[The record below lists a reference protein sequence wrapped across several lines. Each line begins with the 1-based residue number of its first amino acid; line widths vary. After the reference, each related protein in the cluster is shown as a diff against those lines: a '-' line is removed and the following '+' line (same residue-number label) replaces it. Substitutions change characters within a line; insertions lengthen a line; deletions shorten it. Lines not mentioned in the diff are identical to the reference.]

1 MWRVLGEATPFLPL
15 ADPLLMKIYTRGG
28 DEGATGLFGGS
39 RVGKNNARIE
49 AFGEVDELNAA
60 VGLARAQL
68 AATLSD
74 SQELTQ
80 LLSSVQ
86 HHLFDLG
93 AELATLEPEEK
104 GTALLQQAAID
115 MLEGAI
121 DRLEKDLP
129 ALRNFILPGGDLAAS
144 HLHLA
149 RCVCRR
155 AERRV
160 VALAHVE
167 PIRSLPV
174 AYINRLGDL
183 LFVAARWVNQASGQG
198 DVPWQKSS

>member
-1 MWRVLGEATPFLPL
+1 
-15 ADPLLMKIYTRGG
+15 MKIYTRGG